1 MVPTKLNEP
10 QSRTVPDAL
19 ASRGGLLNEAMTAMG
34 HERRH
39 SPSKPS
45 VRSYGAERTFTE
57 VSENGRDA
65 PIPAIR

>member
-1 MVPTKLNEP
+1 
-10 QSRTVPDAL
+10 
-19 ASRGGLLNEAMTAMG
+19 MG

-65 PIPAIR
+65 PQVDFPSGTGKIGTLSTQEAAGPSPTRPAPAR